1 MKINRLNLTDN
12 NVQMMEMYYDK
23 VETKK
28 LKKTTEIIFIK
39 KARKS
44 FFLWRYAGCYD
55 MLMK

>member
-1 MKINRLNLTDN
+1 
-12 NVQMMEMYYDK
+12 MMEMYYDK